1 MATTDA
7 DGARV
12 SNAEWGSDVIVEVLR
27 DLGIEYVAL
36 NPGATFR
43 GVHDSLVNFL
53 GNTRPEMIVCPHEEI
68 AVAIAHGY
76 GKAAGKPMAAYV
88 HNVVGL
94 LHASMAMYNAWA
106 NRSSVMVLGGTG
118 PMAADGRRPWIDWI
132 HTANVQGNA
141 VRDFVKWDD
150 QPASVGAAVES
161 LIRGYQI
168 TTSAP
173 QGPVYICFDVATQ
186 EQKLDDPFELPDL
199 SSFPMPTRIQADPA
213 ALEQASELLVSA
225 QRPVI
230 LADFLGRSEDASN
243 AAVRL
248 AELLSLPVISGG
260 DMYNFPTHHPLNATR
275 SKRQLLEEADVVL
288 ALDVYDL
295 QQTLTGQDYRARQ
308 LQHLLPRNA
317 KLIDISLRQLSVR
330 SWTHD
335 YGGLY
340 PTTLAVQADVGVAVP
355 ALADLVERRLQD
367 GTDRSTEL
375 RERRSRI
382 AEMHDAAERQALDVV
397 VSRSGESPIALPFL
411 ASEMWEVIKDTDWV
425 LGNGNLRGWT
435 ERLWDYTQ
443 PYQVIESRGG
453 GGLGQGFGH
462 AIGVALANRDKGRL
476 TINIQSDGDFLFT
489 PAAVWTAVH
498 HRIPMLV
505 VMYNNRTYGNDLG
518 HQGLMAEVRGRPDE
532 NKNVGIDIDD
542 PYVDFAGM
550 ARSFGAWAEGPIDDP
565 SELRVALERAKK
577 EVLENGRVALVDV
590 ITELGDR

>member
-1 MATTDA
+1 MANSGPN
-7 DGARV
+7 GARM
-12 SNAEWGSDVIVEVLR
+12 SKAEWGSDVIVDVLR

-43 GVHDSLVNFL
+43 GVHDSLVNYL
-53 GNTRPEMIVCPHEEI
+53 GNERPELLLCTHEEI

-94 LHASMAMYNAWA
+94 LHASMAVYNAWA
-106 NRSSVMVLGGTG
+106 NRSSVIVLGATG

-141 VRDFVKWDD
+141 VRDYVKWDD
-150 QPASVGAAVES
+150 QPASLGAAIES
-161 LIRGYQI
+161 LIRAYHV

-173 QGPVYICFDVATQ
+173 QGPVYVCFDVATQ
-186 EQKLDDPFELPDL
+186 EQKLEEPVELPDL
-199 SSFPMPTRIQADPA
+199 STFPAPTRIQADPE
-213 ALEQASELLVSA
+213 ALEQAAGLLVSA
-225 QRPVI
+225 ERPLI
-230 LADFLGRSEDASN
+230 LADFIGRSEDAASGL
-243 AAVRL
+243 VRL
-248 AELLSLPVISGG
+248 AEMLSAPVVSGG
-260 DMYNFPTHHPLNATR
+260 DLYNFPTRHPLNVTR

-295 QQTLTGQDYRARQ
+295 QQSLTGQDYRARQ
-308 LQHLLPRNA
+308 LEHLLSPDA
-317 KLIDISLRQLSVR
+317 KLIDVSLRQLTLH

-340 PTTLAVQADVGVAVP
+340 PTTLSVQADIGVAVP
-355 ALADLVERRLQD
+355 ALADLIQRRLDD
-367 GTDRSTEL
+367 GPDRSSEL
-375 RERRSRI
+375 RERHARVAALHDS
-382 AEMHDAAERQALDVV
+382 AEAEAQRVV
-397 VSRSGESPIALPFL
+397 ADRSGESPIALPFL
-411 ASEMWEVIKDTDWV
+411 ASEMWEVIKDADWV

-435 ERLWDYTQ
+435 DRLWDYKA

-462 AIGVALANRDKGRL
+462 ALGVALANKGKGRL

-489 PAAVWTAVH
+489 PGAVWTAVH

-532 NKNVGIDIDD
+532 NKSIGIDIDD

-550 ARSFGAWAEGPIDDP
+550 ARSFGAWAEGPIEDP
-565 SELRVALERAKK
+565 SQLRGALERAKR
-577 EVLENGRVALVDV
+577 EVLENGRLALVDV
-590 ITELGDR
+590 VTELGDR

>member
-1 MATTDA
+1 MTTN
-7 DGARV
+7 GRI
-12 SNAEWGSDVIVEVLR
+12 SKAEWGSDVIVDVLR
-27 DLGIEYVAL
+27 DLGVEYVAL

-43 GVHDSLVNFL
+43 GVHDSLVNYL
-53 GNTRPEMIVCPHEEI
+53 GNERPELILCNHEEI

-94 LHASMAMYNAWA
+94 LHASMAVYNAWA
-106 NRSSVMVLGGTG
+106 NRASVIVLGGTG

-132 HTANVQGNA
+132 HTASVQGNA
-141 VRDFVKWDD
+141 VRDFVKWDE

-161 LIRGYQI
+161 LIRAYHI

-173 QGPVYICFDVATQ
+173 QGPVYVCFDVATQ
-186 EQKLDDPFELPDL
+186 EQRLDEPVELPDL
-199 SSFPMPTRIQADPA
+199 SAFPAPTRIQADPA
-213 ALEQASELLVSA
+213 ALEQAAELLVSA
-225 QRPVI
+225 ERPVI
-230 LADFLGRSEDASN
+230 LADFMGRSEDAAN
-243 AAVRL
+243 ALVRL
-248 AELLSLPVISGG
+248 AEMLSAPVVSGG
-260 DMYNFPTHHPLNATR
+260 DMYNFPSRHPLNATR
-275 SKRQLLEEADVVL
+275 AKRQLVQEADVAL

-295 QQTLTGQDYRARQ
+295 QQALTGQDYRARQ
-308 LQHLLPRNA
+308 LQHLLSSDA
-317 KLIDISLRQLSVR
+317 KLIDVSLRQLSVR

-340 PTTLAVQADVGVAVP
+340 PTTLSVQADIGVAVP
-355 ALADLVERRLQD
+355 ALADVVQRRLDD
-367 GTDRSTEL
+367 GPDRSAEL
-375 RERRSRI
+375 RERRARV
-382 AEMHDAAERQALDVV
+382 AALHDAAEADARQTVERRA
-397 VSRSGESPIALPFL
+397 GESPIALPFL
-411 ASEMWEVIKDTDWV
+411 ASEMWEVVKDSDWV

-435 ERLWDYTQ
+435 ERLWDYKA

-462 AIGVALANRDKGRL
+462 ALGVALANRDKGRL

-532 NKNVGIDIDD
+532 NKNIGIDIDD

-550 ARSFGAWAEGPIDDP
+550 ARSFGAWAEGPVEDP
-565 SELRVALERAKK
+565 SQLRGALERAKR
-577 EVLENGRVALVDV
+577 EVVENGRLALVDV
-590 ITELGDR
+590 VTELGDR

>member
-1 MATTDA
+1 MTTN
-7 DGARV
+7 GRT
-12 SNAEWGSDVIVEVLR
+12 SKAEWGSDVIVDVLR
-27 DLGIEYVAL
+27 DLGVEYVAL

-43 GVHDSLVNFL
+43 GVHDSLVNYL
-53 GNTRPEMIVCPHEEI
+53 GNERPELILCNHEEI

-94 LHASMAMYNAWA
+94 LHASMAIYNAWA
-106 NRSSVMVLGGTG
+106 NRSSVLVLGGTG

-132 HTANVQGNA
+132 HTASVQGNA

-161 LIRGYQI
+161 LIRAHQI
-168 TTSAP
+168 ATSAP
-173 QGPVYICFDVATQ
+173 QGPVYVCFDVATQ
-186 EQKLDDPFELPDL
+186 EQRLDEPVELPDFAA
-199 SSFPMPTRIQADPA
+199 FPAPTRIQADPE
-213 ALEQASELLVSA
+213 ALEQAAELLISA
-225 QRPVI
+225 ERPVI
-230 LADFLGRSEDASN
+230 LADFIGRSEDAAN
-243 AAVRL
+243 ALVRL
-248 AELLSLPVISGG
+248 AESLSAPVVSGG
-260 DMYNFPTHHPLNATR
+260 DLYNFPSRHPLNATR
-275 SKRQLLEEADVVL
+275 AKRQLVQEADVAL

-295 QQTLTGQDYRARQ
+295 QQALTGQDYRARQ
-308 LQHLLPRNA
+308 LQHLLPKDA
-317 KLIDISLRQLSVR
+317 KLIDVSLRQLSVR

-340 PTTLAVQADVGVAVP
+340 PTALSVQADIGVAVP
-355 ALADLVERRLQD
+355 ALADAVQRRLDD
-367 GTDRSTEL
+367 GPDRSAEL
-375 RERRSRI
+375 RERRARI
-382 AEMHDAAERQALDVV
+382 AALHDAAEADARQTVERRA
-397 VSRSGESPIALPFL
+397 GESPVALPFL
-411 ASEMWEVIKDTDWV
+411 ASELWEVVKDSDWV

-435 ERLWDYTQ
+435 ERLWDYEK

-462 AIGVALANRDKGRL
+462 ALGVALANRDKGRL

-532 NKNVGIDIDD
+532 NKNIGIDIDD

-565 SELRVALERAKK
+565 SQLRGALERAKR
-577 EVLENGRVALVDV
+577 EVVENGRLALVDV
-590 ITELGDR
+590 VTELGDR

>member
-1 MATTDA
+1 MTTN
-7 DGARV
+7 GARM
-12 SNAEWGSDVIVEVLR
+12 SKAEWGSDVIVDVLR

-43 GVHDSLVNFL
+43 GVHDSLVNYL
-53 GNTRPEMIVCPHEEI
+53 GNERPELLLCTHEEI

-94 LHASMAMYNAWA
+94 LHASMAVYNAWA
-106 NRSSVMVLGGTG
+106 NRSSVIVLGATG

-141 VRDFVKWDD
+141 VRDYVKWDD
-150 QPASVGAAVES
+150 QPASLGAAIES
-161 LIRGYQI
+161 LIRAYHV

-173 QGPVYICFDVATQ
+173 QGPVYVCFDVATQ
-186 EQKLDDPFELPDL
+186 EQKLEAPVELPDL
-199 SSFPMPTRIQADPA
+199 STFPAPTRIQADPE
-213 ALEQASELLVSA
+213 ALEQAAGLLVSA
-225 QRPVI
+225 ERPLI
-230 LADFLGRSEDASN
+230 LADFIGRSEDAASGL
-243 AAVRL
+243 VRL
-248 AELLSLPVISGG
+248 AEMLSAPVVSGG
-260 DMYNFPTHHPLNATR
+260 DLYNFPTRHPLSVTR

-295 QQTLTGQDYRARQ
+295 QQSLTGQDYRARQ
-308 LQHLLPRNA
+308 LEHLLSPDA
-317 KLIDISLRQLSVR
+317 KLIDVSLRQLTLH

-340 PTTLAVQADVGVAVP
+340 PTTLSVQADIGVAIP
-355 ALADLVERRLQD
+355 ALADLIQRRLDD
-367 GTDRSTEL
+367 GPDRTSEL
-375 RERRSRI
+375 RERHARI
-382 AEMHDAAERQALDVV
+382 AGLHDSAEAEAQRVV
-397 VSRSGESPIALPFL
+397 ADRSGESPIALPFL
-411 ASEMWEVIKDTDWV
+411 ASEMWEVVKNADWV

-435 ERLWDYTQ
+435 DRLWDYKA

-462 AIGVALANRDKGRL
+462 ALGVALANKGKGRL

-489 PAAVWTAVH
+489 PGAVWTAVH

-532 NKNVGIDIDD
+532 NKSIGIDIDD
-542 PYVDFAGM
+542 PHVDFAGM
-550 ARSFGAWAEGPIDDP
+550 ARSFGAWAEGPIEDP
-565 SELRVALERAKK
+565 SQLRGALERAKR
-577 EVLENGRVALVDV
+577 EVLENGRLALVDV
-590 ITELGDR
+590 VTELGDR

>member
-1 MATTDA
+1 MTAI
-7 DGARV
+7 G
-12 SNAEWGSDVIVEVLR
+12 SNGTRMSKAEWGSDVIVDVLR

-43 GVHDSLVNFL
+43 GVHDSLVNYL
-53 GNTRPEMIVCPHEEI
+53 GNERPEMILCTHEEI

-94 LHASMAMYNAWA
+94 LHASMAVYNAWA
-106 NRSSVMVLGGTG
+106 NRSSVIVLGGTG

-150 QPASVGAAVES
+150 QPASVGAAIES
-161 LIRGYQI
+161 LIRAYHI

-173 QGPVYICFDVATQ
+173 QGPVYVCFDVATQ
-186 EQKLDDPFELPDL
+186 EQKLEAPVELPDL
-199 SSFPMPTRIQADPA
+199 STFPAPTRIQADPE
-213 ALEQASELLVSA
+213 ALEQAAGLLVSA
-225 QRPVI
+225 QRPLI
-230 LADFLGRSEDASN
+230 LADFIGRSEDAASGL
-243 AAVRL
+243 VRL
-248 AELLSLPVISGG
+248 AEMLSAPVVSGG
-260 DMYNFPTHHPLNATR
+260 DLYNFPTHHPLNATR
-275 SKRQLLEEADVVL
+275 SKRQLVQEADVVL

-295 QQTLTGQDYRARQ
+295 QQSLTGQDYRARS
-308 LQHLLPRNA
+308 LEHLLSPDA
-317 KLIDISLRQLSVR
+317 KLIDVSLRQLTLH

-340 PTTLAVQADVGVAVP
+340 PTTLSVQADIGVAVP
-355 ALADLVERRLQD
+355 ALADLIQRRLDD
-367 GTDRSTEL
+367 GPDRTSEL
-375 RERRSRI
+375 RERHGCVAALHDS
-382 AEMHDAAERQALDVV
+382 AEAEAQRVVAA
-397 VSRSGESPIALPFL
+397 RSGESPIALPFL
-411 ASEMWEVIKDTDWV
+411 ASEMWEVIKDADWV

-435 ERLWDYTQ
+435 DRLWDYKA

-462 AIGVALANRDKGRL
+462 ALGVALANKGKGRL

-532 NKNVGIDIDD
+532 NKTIGIDIDD

-550 ARSFGAWAEGPIDDP
+550 ARSFGAWAEGPIEDP
-565 SELRVALERAKK
+565 SQLRGALERAKR
-577 EVLENGRVALVDV
+577 EVRENGRLALVDV
-590 ITELGDR
+590 VTELGDR